1 MQIKDVRQR
10 RGWRQ
15 ALWWAIPIAILFWA
29 RKLVWQASVLMFL
42 GLMLSLLALPLM
54 KRLERRF
61 SPGLAASLSM
71 AGVGAALVGGLTLLV
86 PFLIRQGRQLAAL
99 VPGLLSTA
107 GTWMDRGRLWL
118 AENGLVVDGSWQDSL
133 LSRAQ
138 ESVGVVAPSVLG
150 WLGGMA
156 GGVGRWMLA
165 SAFAFYF
172 LRDRRRIAQWLI
184 LLLPVSLRGLA
195 VRILREIR
203 RETTGYLRGQLLVSG
218 VVGALTAIGLLFCGI
233 PAWLMLGILMGV
245 LELIP
250 YVGPVLGGVL
260 VALFSLPEG
269 FSRMLWAL
277 GVVVVV
283 QQAEGSLLSP
293 QLLSEATR
301 LHPIAVILCITLG
314 GSAAGITGIL
324 LSVPLLLCVRASL
337 RVLAQRDMGSA

>member
-1 MQIKDVRQR
+1 MQIKNVRERQ
-10 RGWRQ
+10 GWRQ
-15 ALWWAIPIAILFWA
+15 ALWWLIPAAALFWA
-29 RKLVWQASVLMFL
+29 RRLVWQAAVLMFL

-54 KRLERRF
+54 KRLEKRF
-61 SPGLAASLSM
+61 SPGLSASLSM
-71 AGVGAALVGGLTLLV
+71 ASVGAALVGGLTLLV

-107 GTWMDRGRLWL
+107 GAWMERGRLWL
-118 AENGLVVDGSWQDSL
+118 AQNGLAVDGSWQDSM
-133 LSRAQ
+133 LSRLQDGLGAA
-138 ESVGVVAPSVLG
+138 APAAVG

-156 GGVGRWMLA
+156 GGVGQWMLA

-184 LLLPVSLRGLA
+184 LLVPVSLRALT
-195 VRILREIR
+195 VRVLREMR
-203 RETTGYLRGQLLVSG
+203 RETAGYLRGQLLVSG
-218 VVGALTAIGLLFCGI
+218 VVGALTAVGLLFCGI
-233 PAWLMLGILMGV
+233 PAWPMLGILMGV
-245 LELIP
+245 LEFIP

-260 VALFSLPEG
+260 VALFALPEG

-324 LSVPLLLCVRASL
+324 LSVPLLLCARAAL
-337 RVLAQRDMGSA
+337 RVLSQRDMGSA